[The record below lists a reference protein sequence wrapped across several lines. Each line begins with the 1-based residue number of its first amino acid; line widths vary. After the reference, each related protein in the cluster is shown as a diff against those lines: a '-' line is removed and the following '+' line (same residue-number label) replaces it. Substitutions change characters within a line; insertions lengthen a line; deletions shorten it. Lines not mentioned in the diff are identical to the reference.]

1 MGRVCRCICQC
12 DKNCRLP
19 ACICADCG
27 NVSGFDG
34 GRWKTYHMG
43 AKIKSFIVQML
54 KLPEHIFAVMLC
66 PFGAF
71 CYMTFLRFFCGDVW
85 AYKNVQIAWREVRI
99 FRLWAFY
106 GKRAPDRLNRVY
118 LYGMVLYRYFCSVWI
133 YALPEI
139 LFHGGVRNHFPACAA
154 DLPCHEHLPLYSGQ
168 LCRIYGRL

>member
-12 DKNCRLP
+12 DKNYRLP

-85 AYKNVQIAWREVRI
+85 AYKNVQIAWREDTY
-99 FRLWAFY
+99 FPWLWAFY
-106 GKRAPDRLNRVY
+106 GKRAPDRLNRDIPIWDGFVSVF
-118 LYGMVLYRYFCSVWI
+118 LQCMDICFTGNIIPWRCS
-133 YALPEI
+133 ES
-139 LFHGGVRNHFPACAA
+139 FPC
-154 DLPCHEHLPLYSGQ
+154 
-168 LCRIYGRL
+168 LCR